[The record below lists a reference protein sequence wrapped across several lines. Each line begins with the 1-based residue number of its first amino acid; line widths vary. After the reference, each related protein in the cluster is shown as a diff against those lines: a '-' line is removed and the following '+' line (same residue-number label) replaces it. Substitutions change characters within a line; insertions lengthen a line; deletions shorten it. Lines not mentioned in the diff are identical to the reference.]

1 MADLF
6 SFLSALMDSYAD
18 SKTSSS
24 DKDKLPAT
32 VSKPKLEVED
42 NELKRCSGNIV
53 DLIVP
58 DGITGI
64 WSGALSSETQ
74 KTLKTVVIPEGIKY
88 IRSNTFQD
96 CHNLVSVK
104 LPESVRY
111 IQTKAFANCVNLRE
125 INFPKN
131 IKEVSPDAF
140 DNCPHIKLP
149 DWIDSQCYATKQNGS
164 EVKLMVVNGEVS
176 RCEGKFVDLVIP
188 EGVTAI
194 WSLALSSE
202 TKKTLKTVVIP
213 EGIDTIRAN
222 TFQDCKN
229 LVSVKLPESITSIRT
244 KAFAN
249 CGNLREI
256 NFPENIEEIVEDAFL
271 NCPHIKVPEIKE
283 EIDENEYYSS
293 GYYSRRMD
301 EIVGGVPDESI
312 RNPQPAK
319 KSVIQ
324 QPQTPRP
331 TKHNVIHGNTL
342 IGMRTDDFT
351 VPAYEAINPSSFRMS
366 KMESLHISEGVTVIG
381 KYAFE
386 YCQKLKEVYLPKSL
400 VRIDSRAFAECSQ
413 LETINFPENLEW
425 IAKDAFDGCEKVKLS
440 ESAKRLMQNQDEMM
454 ELLAIL
460 HSSGIHQSYMK
471 NANWITLNNDGMC
484 MDILRREDGT
494 YNVSVP
500 VDKWNCKGFDCK
512 TFDELKV
519 KIQRSFKLYI

>member
-6 SFLSALMDSYAD
+6 SFLSALMESQT
-18 SKTSSS
+18 TSS
-24 DKDKLPAT
+24 DDNKLT
-32 VSKPKLEVED
+32 TKLSKPKLEVED

-74 KTLKTVVIPEGIKY
+74 KTLKTVVIPEGIEY

-96 CHNLVSVK
+96 CTHLVSVK
-104 LPESVRY
+104 LPESVHY
-111 IQTKAFANCVNLRE
+111 IQTKAFANCVNLRK
-125 INFPKN
+125 INFPEN

-140 DNCPHIKLP
+140 DNCPYIKLP
-149 DWIDSQCYATKQNGS
+149 EWIDSKSYFVEQNGS
-164 EVKLMVVNGEVS
+164 KARLMVINGEVS

-213 EGIDTIRAN
+213 EGIETIRAN

-249 CGNLREI
+249 CVNLREI
-256 NFPENIEEIVEDAFL
+256 NLPENIEEIVEDAFL

-283 EIDENEYYSS
+283 EIDEDEYYSS
-293 GYYSRRMD
+293 GYYSRRMS

-312 RNPQPAK
+312 KNPQTPQLTK
-319 KSVIQ
+319 KNIIQ

-351 VPAYEAINPSSFRMS
+351 IPAYEAINPSSFRMS

-413 LETINFPENLEW
+413 LETVNFHENLEW
-425 IAKDAFDGCEKVKLS
+425 IAKDAFDGCGKVNLS

-471 NANWITLNNDGMC
+471 NANWITLNNDGMY

>member
-1 MADLF
+1 MFSQILKALTKQGADNIEDLAEENKIV
-6 SFLSALMDSYAD
+6 S
-18 SKTSSS
+18 
-24 DKDKLPAT
+24 
-32 VSKPKLEVED
+32 SKPKMKIKKGELE
-42 NELKRCSGNIV
+42 KCSGNIV
-53 DLIVP
+53 DLVIP
-58 DGITGI
+58 DGVKGI
-64 WSGALSSETQ
+64 WSAALSSETQ
-74 KTLKTVVIPEGIKY
+74 KTLKTVVIPEGIEY
-88 IRSNTFQD
+88 IRSNTFQN
-96 CHNLVSVK
+96 CPNLVSVK

-125 INFPKN
+125 INFPNN

-149 DWIDSQCYATKQNGS
+149 DWIDSKCYVTKQNGS
-164 EVKLMVVNGEVS
+164 EVRVMVVNGEVC

-188 EGVTAI
+188 EGVTVI
-194 WSLALSSE
+194 WSLALSRE

-213 EGIDTIRAN
+213 EGIKTIRAN
-222 TFQDCKN
+222 TFQDCPN
-229 LVSVKLPESITSIRT
+229 LVSVKLPESVRFIRT

-249 CGNLREI
+249 CVNLREI
-256 NFPENIEEIVEDAFL
+256 NFPENIQEIVEDAFL
-271 NCPHIKVPEIKE
+271 NCPHISVPEIKE
-283 EIDENEYYSS
+283 EIDEDEYYC
-293 GYYSRRMD
+293 RRMD
-301 EIVGGVPDESI
+301 EIVGGVPDDSI
-312 RNPQPAK
+312 KNPQ
-319 KSVIQ
+319 
-324 QPQTPRP
+324 TTRP

-366 KMESLHISEGVTVIG
+366 QMESLHISEGVTVIG

-400 VRIDSRAFAECSQ
+400 VRIDSRAFAECTQ
-413 LETINFPENLEW
+413 LETVNFPENLEW

-471 NANWITLNNDGMC
+471 NANWITLNNDGMY
-484 MDILRREDGT
+484 MDILHREDGT

>member
-125 INFPKN
+125 INFP
-131 IKEVSPDAF
+131 
-140 DNCPHIKLP
+140 
-149 DWIDSQCYATKQNGS
+149 
-164 EVKLMVVNGEVS
+164 
-176 RCEGKFVDLVIP
+176 
-188 EGVTAI
+188 
-194 WSLALSSE
+194 
-202 TKKTLKTVVIP
+202 
-213 EGIDTIRAN
+213 
-222 TFQDCKN
+222 
-229 LVSVKLPESITSIRT
+229 
-244 KAFAN
+244 
-249 CGNLREI
+249 
-256 NFPENIEEIVEDAFL
+256 ENIQEIVEDAFL

-283 EIDENEYYSS
+283 EIDEDEYYR
-293 GYYSRRMD
+293 RRMD
-301 EIVGGVPDESI
+301 EIVGGVPDDSI
-312 RNPQPAK
+312 KNPQ
-319 KSVIQ
+319 
-324 QPQTPRP
+324 TTRP

-342 IGMRTDDFT
+342 IGMRTDDLT
-351 VPAYEAINPSSFRMS
+351 VPAYEAINASSFRMS
-366 KMESLHISEGVTVIG
+366 QMESLHISEGVTVIG

-400 VRIDSRAFAECSQ
+400 VRIDSRAFAECTQ
-413 LETINFPENLEW
+413 LETVNFPENLEW

>member
-74 KTLKTVVIPEGIKY
+74 KTLKTVVIPEGIEY

-96 CHNLVSVK
+96 CPNLVSVK
-104 LPESVRY
+104 LPESVRF

-125 INFPKN
+125 INFPRN

-140 DNCPHIKLP
+140 DNCPYIKLP
-149 DWIDSQCYATKQNGS
+149 DRIDSQCYVTKQNGS

-194 WSLALSSE
+194 WSAALSSE
-202 TKKTLKTVVIP
+202 TQKTLKTVVIP
-213 EGIDTIRAN
+213 EGIKTIRAN
-222 TFQDCKN
+222 TFQNCPN

-249 CGNLREI
+249 CVNLREI
-256 NFPENIEEIVEDAFL
+256 NFPENIQEIVEDAFL

-283 EIDENEYYSS
+283 EIDEDEYYR
-293 GYYSRRMD
+293 RRMD
-301 EIVGGVPDESI
+301 EIVGGVPDDSI
-312 RNPQPAK
+312 KNPQ
-319 KSVIQ
+319 
-324 QPQTPRP
+324 TTRP

-342 IGMRTDDFT
+342 IGMRTDDLT
-351 VPAYEAINPSSFRMS
+351 VPAYEAINASSFRMS
-366 KMESLHISEGVTVIG
+366 QMESLHISEGVTVIG

-400 VRIDSRAFAECSQ
+400 VRIDSRAFAECTQ
-413 LETINFPENLEW
+413 LETINFPANLEW

-440 ESAKRLMQNQDEMM
+440 ESAKRLMKNQDEMM

>member
-6 SFLSALMDSYAD
+6 SFLAALMESQT
-18 SKTSSS
+18 TSS
-24 DKDKLPAT
+24 DNDKLPAT
-32 VSKPKLEVED
+32 VSKPKLEVEN

-53 DLIVP
+53 DLVVP

-64 WSGALSSETQ
+64 WAGALRSDAK
-74 KTLKTVVIPEGIKY
+74 KTLKTVVIPEGIEY

-96 CHNLVSVK
+96 CPNLVSVK

-149 DWIDSQCYATKQNGS
+149 DWIDSQCYVTKQNGS
-164 EVKLMVVNGEVS
+164 EVKLMVVNGEVC

-213 EGIDTIRAN
+213 EGIETIRAN
-222 TFQDCKN
+222 TFQNCSN
-229 LVSVKLPESITSIRT
+229 LVSVKLPESVRFIRT

-249 CGNLREI
+249 CVNLREI

-271 NCPHIKVPEIKE
+271 NCPHINVAEIKE

-301 EIVGGVPDESI
+301 EIVGGVPDEKLK
-312 RNPQPAK
+312 NPQTPQPAK
-319 KSVIQ
+319 K
-324 QPQTPRP
+324 
-331 TKHNVIHGNTL
+331 NVIHGNTL
-342 IGMRTDDFT
+342 IGRRTDDFT
-351 VPAYEAINPSSFRMS
+351 VPAYIEAINPSSFRMS
-366 KMESLHISEGVTVIG
+366 NMESLHISEGVTVIG

-400 VRIDSRAFAECSQ
+400 VRIDSRAFAECTQ

-425 IAKDAFDGCEKVKLS
+425 IAKDAFDGCEKVNLS

-471 NANWITLNNDGMC
+471 KTNLISLDNDGMY
-484 MDILRREDGT
+484 MEVLRREDGT